1 MFFNV
6 ILTDTLKIK
15 AGNVVY
21 ALAFRLL
28 IALSK
33 NVAHMPI
40 APWEP
45 IFKVN
50 PAYADRLTLRFRCLS
65 CWQTG
70 KFPCKGRIERARE
83 HDFTVE

>member
-15 AGNVVY
+15 ACNVVY
-21 ALAFRLL
+21 ALAFKLI

-40 APWEP
+40 GP
-45 IFKVN
+45 
-50 PAYADRLTLRFRCLS
+50 
-65 CWQTG
+65 
-70 KFPCKGRIERARE
+70 
-83 HDFTVE
+83 